1 MGGGKKGRLD
11 EEFGRCIDIEAIG
24 PHDGVDVLALETFVF
39 MCWRNPCASN
49 HSPWGHE
56 FTNPLFGLDGVVIHQ
71 RQSRNPAGYGFLVE
85 DAPTIIE
92 VSPKGCA
99 VTAELVALVGLGSSV
114 LLLELWTRILQRGV
128 GRVAYFWRAAVA
140 HSTANH
146 GHVAEPP
153 WVLLKEAAK
162 ASVRLETDAI
172 KDNAY
177 WSCSHHTIRFED
189 WKNKQTVEEHLK
201 TMHNI
206 TNPEL
211 LRDLFFFSGKRRCVV
226 RLAFFEMPQP
236 QV

>member
-92 VSPKGCA
+92 VSPKGC
-99 VTAELVALVGLGSSV
+99 
-114 LLLELWTRILQRGV
+114 
-128 GRVAYFWRAAVA
+128 AVA